1 MISVVI
7 GIGSNI
13 GDREKNVSMAIRWLN
28 TILIQVKCSEIY
40 ETPCA
45 KQIGSPYI
53 NAVIKG
59 FYEGDGMDLDEKL
72 KYKEHQ
78 MGRTSECR
86 QRGDVPVDID
96 IVIMNGDIVKEWDYR
111 QKFFRIGYNQI
122 ES

>member
-1 MISVVI
+1 MVSVVI
-7 GIGSNI
+7 SIGSNC
-13 GDREKNVSMAIRWLN
+13 GDKKKSVNHVISWLK
-28 TILIQVKCSEIY
+28 TILIQPVCSEIY

-45 KQIGSPYI
+45 KQIGSPYL

-72 KYKEHQ
+72 KNKEHQ

-96 IVIMNGDIVKEWDYR
+96 IVIMNGDIVKEWDYK
-111 QKFFRIGYNQI
+111 QKFFRIGYTQI